1 VAAALV
7 ALGVVA
13 SGCGRASE
21 PAAPA
26 VPGAGAK
33 SAAAR
38 PDLVLVTIDTLRADA
53 LGFAGNRDVE
63 TPRLDR
69 LAAGGLVFRDAHA
82 HNVVTLPSHANI
94 LTGLYPFQHGIR
106 DNSGFKLDPA
116 IPTLATEMAAA
127 GYATGAFVGAY
138 PLDRRYGLGDG
149 FAVYDDDYPLGAEGA
164 TFTIAERRGDAV
176 VAAALAWWKTQAGRP
191 RFLWVHLYDPHAS
204 YAPPEPF
211 ASRYRD
217 RPYLGEVAATDAFLA
232 PLLEP
237 HLDGRE
243 PPALVVVTADHGEA
257 LGEHGEQTHGLF
269 AYEATLKVPL
279 VVWGAGVAA
288 GVDDRAARHID
299 IAPTM
304 LAAAGVPPARRLPGH
319 SLLAPPVAA
328 DSYFEAM
335 STALNRGWAP
345 LRGLLRERRKYI
357 DLPLPE
363 LYALPTDPHERDN
376 LVERDRPAARDLRA
390 AIPAESAWSPAGR
403 QEATSEEV
411 AQLRSLGYAVGS
423 AEPRSSFG
431 PDDDPKRLIEVDRRL
446 HEIVDLYSR
455 GDLAGAVAA
464 GQALIRDRPETS
476 EAYDHTAL
484 ALRALERHDE
494 AIATLEAGMARAAV
508 NASIARQLGMALAEV
523 GRARE
528 AVAVLSPLAERDD
541 ADLLRALG
549 SALTDSG
556 DPARG
561 LEILARAA
569 RLAPGDPRVLE
580 AQGVA
585 ELRRDRPAE
594 ARALLEQAL
603 ARSPGLATAW
613 NTLGVA
619 LYRLEGPR
627 AALAAWQQ
635 AVAHDPSLWD
645 AQYNLG
651 LVALAVGER
660 DVARRALG
668 QFVAGA
674 PPARYAPDLAKARAA
689 LRQAG
694 G

>member
-1 VAAALV
+1 LGWLAA
-7 ALGVVA
+7 
-13 SGCGRASE
+13 GCARESE
-21 PAAPA
+21 PAALPA
-26 VPGAGAK
+26 GSPA
-33 SAAAR
+33 AAAR

-63 TPRLDR
+63 TPVLDR
-69 LAAGGLVFRDAHA
+69 LAAGGVVFRDAHA

-106 DNSGFKLDPA
+106 DNSGFELDPA
-116 IPTLATEMAAA
+116 IPTLATELAAA

-138 PLDRRYGLGDG
+138 PLDRRYGLGNG
-149 FAVYDDDYPLGAEGA
+149 FAVYDDSYPLGSEGA
-164 TFTIAERRGDAV
+164 SFAIAERRGDAV
-176 VAAALAWWKTQAGRP
+176 VAAALAWWNGQAGKP

-211 ASRYRD
+211 ASRYRE
-217 RPYLGEVAATDAFLA
+217 RPYLGEVAATDSFLA
-232 PLLEP
+232 PLLGP

-243 PPALVVVTADHGEA
+243 PPALLVVTSDHGEA
-257 LGEHGEQTHGLF
+257 LGDHGEQTHGLF

-279 VVWGAGVAA
+279 VIWGPGVAA

-299 IAPTM
+299 IAPTI
-304 LAAAGVPPARRLPGH
+304 LAHAGVTPARRLPGH
-319 SLLAPPVAA
+319 SLLTPPVAA

-345 LRGLLRERRKYI
+345 LRGVLRERRKFI

-363 LYALPTDPHERDN
+363 LYALPDDPREQRN
-376 LVERDRPAARDLRA
+376 LVASARAEARDLRA
-390 AIPAESAWSPAGR
+390 ALPAESAWPPAGR
-403 QEATSEEV
+403 AEATSEEI
-411 AQLRSLGYAVGS
+411 AKLRSLGYAVGS
-423 AEPRSSFG
+423 AEPKSSFG
-431 PDDDPKRLIEVDRRL
+431 PQDDPKTLIEVDFKL
-446 HEIVDLYSR
+446 HEIIDLYSR
-455 GDLAGAVAA
+455 GELERTVEVAR
-464 GQALIRDRPETS
+464 GLIRERPETS
-476 EAYDHTAL
+476 EAYDHMAL

-508 NASIARQLGMALAEV
+508 TTSIARQLGMALAEV
-523 GRARE
+523 GRAPE
-528 AVAVLSPLAERDD
+528 AVALLTPLAERDD
-541 ADLLRALG
+541 ADVLRVLG
-549 SALTDSG
+549 SALSDSG
-556 DPARG
+556 DQERA
-561 LEILARAA
+561 LAVLARAA
-569 RLAPGDPRVLE
+569 VAAPGDPRVLE

-594 ARALLEQAL
+594 ARALLESAL
-603 ARSPGLATAW
+603 VRSPGLATAW

-627 AALAAWQQ
+627 AAIGAWQK
-635 AVAHDPSLWD
+635 AVEHDPTLWD

-651 LVALAVGER
+651 LVALAAGER
-660 DVARRALG
+660 EIARQALAR
-668 QFVAGA
+668 FVAGA
-674 PPARYAPDLAKARAA
+674 PPQRFAADLAKARAA

>member
-1 VAAALV
+1 M
-7 ALGVVA
+7 
-13 SGCGRASE
+13 
-21 PAAPA
+21 
-26 VPGAGAK
+26 
-33 SAAAR
+33 
-38 PDLVLVTIDTLRADA
+38 LVTIDTLRADA

-63 TPRLDR
+63 TPVLDR
-69 LAAGGLVFRDAHA
+69 LAAGGVVFRDAHA

-116 IPTLATEMAAA
+116 IPTLATELAAA

-138 PLDRRYGLGDG
+138 PLDRRYGLGNG
-149 FAVYDDDYPLGAEGA
+149 FAVYDDAYPLGTEGA
-164 TFTIAERRGDAV
+164 SFAIAERRGDQV
-176 VAAALAWWKTQAGRP
+176 VAPALAWWRAQAGKP

-204 YAPPEPF
+204 YAPPEPY
-211 ASRYRD
+211 ATRYRD

-232 PLLEP
+232 PLLTP

-257 LGEHGEQTHGLF
+257 LGDHGEQTHGLF

-279 VVWGAGVAA
+279 VVWGAGVGA

-299 IAPTM
+299 IAPTL
-304 LAAAGVPPARRLPGH
+304 LAAAGVRPARRLPGH
-319 SLLAPPVAA
+319 SLLAPAVAA
-328 DSYFEAM
+328 DTYFEAM

-345 LRGLLRERRKYI
+345 LRGLLRERRKFI

-363 LYALPTDPHERDN
+363 LYALPDDPLEQRN
-376 LVERDRPAARDLRA
+376 LVERERPAALDLRA
-390 AIPAESAWSPAGR
+390 AIPAESSWPPAGR
-403 QEATSEEV
+403 EEATPEEV
-411 AQLRSLGYAVGS
+411 AKLRSLGYAVGS
-423 AEPRSSFG
+423 STPKSSFG
-431 PDDDPKRLIEVDRRL
+431 PQDDPKSLIEVDRKL
-446 HEIVDLYSR
+446 HEVIDLYSR
-455 GDLAGAVAA
+455 GELERAAQVAR
-464 GQALIRDRPETS
+464 ALIRERPETS
-476 EAYDHTAL
+476 EAYDHLAL

-494 AIATLEAGMARAAV
+494 AIAALEAGMARAAV
-508 NASIARQLGMALAEV
+508 TSSIARQLGMALAEV

-528 AVAVLSPLAERDD
+528 AVAVLEPLAARDD

-549 SALTDSG
+549 SALADDG
-556 DPARG
+556 RPDDA
-561 LEILARAA
+561 LAVLARAA

-594 ARALLEQAL
+594 ARALLESAL

-627 AALAAWQQ
+627 AALGAWRK
-635 AVAHDPSLWD
+635 AVEHDPALWD

-651 LVALAVGER
+651 LVALAAGER
-660 DVARRALG
+660 ELARQALSR
-668 QFVAGA
+668 FVAGA
-674 PPARYAPDLAKARAA
+674 PPARYAADLAKARAA
-689 LRQAG
+689 LHQAG